1 MYSSSG
7 LDRYPPVK
15 SHRRSQRSRS
25 RSRRR
30 YEVRLL
36 FSLSLS
42 FVIDN
47 IIKIDLYIILLIS
60 LDHCYYHHFVSREK
74 KKI

>member
-7 LDRYPPVK
+7 FDRYSPVM
-15 SHRRSQRSRS
+15 SHRRTKRSRS

-36 FSLSLS
+36 LSLSL

-47 IIKIDLYIILLIS
+47 NQDRFIHRTANITIS
-60 LDHCYYHHFVSREK
+60 LLFS
-74 KKI
+74 